1 MATSIGSLIINL
13 ALESGAFKSGLQAS
27 EKELRSA
34 RKRIEASGKAMAD
47 FGQSMSLAVTL
58 PLTAIGTAA
67 VKAAMESRDA
77 IAQVQAS
84 LNSMGDAAGFTIKQ
98 LEGLAQSEM
107 RNSLYDDDEILRK
120 VTANLLTFGNIAG
133 DQFKAAQSAAV
144 DLAAKLGMDLQ
155 SATILVGKA
164 LNDPVKGLAALSR
177 AGIQFTSQQKEQIKA
192 MVAAGDAAG
201 AQKLMLAELQ
211 RRFEGSAEAARAA
224 NPGAAAQQAMAQA
237 MEDLGNAILPLI
249 GPIADAIRTVA
260 EAFSSLSPE
269 VQKTIV
275 IIAGLSAVLG
285 PALTVIGTLVQ
296 FGAPT
301 LALVSAMLKFKDVAG
316 VFTNLIPMIISAT
329 KALAAMALTPVGL
342 TIMGI
347 AAAATAV
354 YLAWKNWDKITEIV
368 KNLYVG
374 VKAWV
379 VDKLGAVWDWVIDK
393 LKAVGQAFFKLY
405 DAVVGHSYV
414 PDMVDGIADHMA
426 RLDAVMVQPAL
437 KATDAAGQAFRDL
450 AAEVQP
456 ILDRLFPEA
465 RALASFRADMGSIN
479 KAEKGGVID
488 GAMAEEARR
497 RLRGLDPGYQI
508 ELGAAP
514 DGFEQAARAM
524 EMARAELGLL
534 YVAANDNAKNIE
546 ATNVRLAK
554 SFKDMADETLS
565 AIQGLAGSIQSGG
578 FLDILGSVIGLVTQ
592 LGSIGAFGG
601 KIADRINA
609 PRRAMGGSISAGK
622 LYTVGERGPELFAS
636 SSAGRIVPNHALKG
650 GATTV
655 QVIPSPYFDV
665 RVNQNIN
672 AAAPAIASAGGMVG
686 QRRTAYRNS
695 RRLA

>member
-1 MATSIGSLIINL
+1 MANLIGSLII
-13 ALESGAFKSGLQAS
+13 ALGLDSGAFKSGLQTS
-27 EKELRSA
+27 EKELRAA
-34 RKRIEASGKAMAD
+34 RKRIEASGKALAD
-47 FGQSMSLAVTL
+47 FGQNMSLAVTL

-77 IAQVQAS
+77 IGQVQAA
-84 LNSMGDAAGFTIKQ
+84 LNSMGNAAGFTLQQ
-98 LEGLAQSEM
+98 LEALAQSEM
-107 RNSLYDDDEILRK
+107 QKSLYDDDEILRK

-133 DQFKAAQSAAV
+133 SQFQAAQSAAI
-144 DLAAKLGMDLQ
+144 DLAARLKMDLQ

-164 LNDPVKGLAALSR
+164 LNDPVKGLAALKR
-177 AGIQFTSQQKEQIKA
+177 AGIDFTDQQKKQIKA
-192 MVAAGDAAG
+192 MAEAGNAAG
-201 AQKLMLAELQ
+201 AQKIMLAELQ
-211 RRFEGSAEAARAA
+211 RQFKDSAEAARQA
-224 NPGAAAQQAMAQA
+224 NPAAAAQQAMGQA

-260 EAFSSLSPE
+260 NAFSALSPE

-275 IIAGLSAVLG
+275 IIAGLAAVLG
-285 PALTVIGTLVQ
+285 PVLTVIGALVQ

-316 VFTNLIPMIISAT
+316 VVTNLIPMIVSVT

-347 AAAATAV
+347 AAAAAAV

-368 KNLYVG
+368 KNLYAG

-393 LKAVGQAFFKLY
+393 LKVVGNAFFKLY

-437 KATDAAGQAFRDL
+437 KATDAAGKAFKDL

-465 RALASFRADMGSIN
+465 RALASYRADLGSIN
-479 KAEKGGVID
+479 KAEKGRVID
-488 GAMAEEARR
+488 SGMADEARR

-508 ELGAAP
+508 EMGAAP
-514 DGFEQAARAM
+514 DGFDQAAKAM
-524 EMARAELGLL
+524 KMARAELDLL

-546 ATNVRLAK
+546 ATNVRLVK

-565 AIQGLAGSIQSGG
+565 SIQGLVGSIKNGG
-578 FLDILGSVIGLVTQ
+578 FLDILSSVINVITQ

-601 KIADRINA
+601 KIADRVNSQ
-609 PRRAMGGSISAGK
+609 RRAMGGSISPGK

-650 GATTV
+650 GATQV

-665 RVNQNIN
+665 RVNQNID

-686 QRRTAYRNS
+686 QRRTAYRQS